1 MASHLASL
9 WKWDFF
15 EPGNGLLS
23 CLSTLAWWLWLLW
36 QAKKWVS
43 NVAQLR
49 EYFVTFSLFSV
60 NFLTLTYTSQFHH
73 AEFVLPL
80 LDLYQYVCFVPYRS
94 LNHYKSRG
102 RACVFLVPVS
112 PNCRCQLKGIVT
124 VFLCFVPLGLF
135 LSTKTTRSFSKHQGQ
150 IMRNF
155 CQNLEVCIVYSL
167 RYLPYLFNKHY
178 FSSFLAL
185 LKTCGTRTIPQDNF
199 Y

>member
-1 MASHLASL
+1 MAYCLISQPLRDDYDYYGRPKNESQMSHSL
-9 WKWDFF
+9 
-15 EPGNGLLS
+15 ENI
-23 CLSTLAWWLWLLW
+23 
-36 QAKKWVS
+36 
-43 NVAQLR
+43 
-49 EYFVTFSLFSV
+49 FVTFS
-60 NFLTLTYTSQFHH
+60 SQFHH
-73 AEFVLPL
+73 AEFGLPL

-155 CQNLEVCIVYSL
+155 CQNLEVCIFYSL
-167 RYLPYLFNKHY
+167 RFTV
-178 FSSFLAL
+178 FV
-185 LKTCGTRTIPQDNF
+185 
-199 Y
+199 

>member
-1 MASHLASL
+1 MAYCLVSQPLLDDYDYYGRPKNGSQQEPQMSHSL
-9 WKWDFF
+9 
-15 EPGNGLLS
+15 ENI
-23 CLSTLAWWLWLLW
+23 
-36 QAKKWVS
+36 
-43 NVAQLR
+43 
-49 EYFVTFSLFSV
+49 FVTFSLFSV

-73 AEFVLPL
+73 AEFVLPF
-80 LDLYQYVCFVPYRS
+80 LDRYQYVCFVPYRS
-94 LNHYKSRG
+94 LDHYRSRR
-102 RACVFLVPVS
+102 RARVFLVPVS